1 MIETDTKIINLAE
14 PNGRRCIRANVVL
27 ELEPYDLE
35 FYDVEGEEK
44 HATIA
49 SFEEELNKKIPMI
62 DDGIIT
68 QVSNKILE
76 DVYTADGKGVLRG
89 EVMNVVNSRLPD
101 FHVINIYLIE
111 FVVQ

>member
-14 PNGRRCIRANVVL
+14 PNGRRCIHANVIH
-27 ELEPYDLE
+27 EFEPHDLE

-44 HATIA
+44 YAFIA
-49 SFEEELNKKIPMI
+49 SFEVEINKKMPMI

-68 QVSNKILE
+68 LVSSKTLE
-76 DVYTADGKGVLRG
+76 DVYTVDGKGALRG

-101 FHVINIYLIE
+101 FHVINVYLIE